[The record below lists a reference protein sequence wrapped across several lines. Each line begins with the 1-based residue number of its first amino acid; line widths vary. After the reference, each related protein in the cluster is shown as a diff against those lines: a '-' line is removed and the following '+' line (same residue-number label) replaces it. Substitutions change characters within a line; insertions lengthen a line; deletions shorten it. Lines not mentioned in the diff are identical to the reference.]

1 MHSNM
6 TSVYSGGMMYEYSM
20 EDNDYGIVDI
30 ESNGEIEERDEFQ
43 NLADAFSRWPAPSGS
58 GSPAHSTTHSV
69 SCPSQNSLWEVDGDE
84 IPTMPEEAEQYMQ
97 NGAGE
102 GPGLRGPGSQ
112 NAPDSGTSTG
122 GIASGAPSPTGSE
135 APRRSND
142 NGGSE
147 DSNNDSAARGL
158 VIEKDILMVT
168 GAVVAFTLFG
178 AVLL

>member
-1 MHSNM
+1 
-6 TSVYSGGMMYEYSM
+6 M
-20 EDNDYGIVDI
+20 E
-30 ESNGEIEERDEFQ
+30 
-43 NLADAFSRWPAPSGS
+43 
-58 GSPAHSTTHSV
+58 
-69 SCPSQNSLWEVDGDE
+69 
-84 IPTMPEEAEQYMQ
+84 

-122 GIASGAPSPTGSE
+122 GIASGEPSPTGSE
-135 APRRSND
+135 APRRSSD